1 MGFIQAFKGAL
12 SGSFANQWLEY
23 MVPPATLTDHVAL
36 ARAIPNKAAGSE
48 NNDGEEN
55 AGVISDGSRF
65 LVPEGACLVVLE
77 NGAITAVIG
86 EPGGYEYHAQNIP
99 EAKSFFGGDGFFSS
113 TFGQSWN
120 QFKFGGQ
127 PGNQQVAF
135 YVNLKNMGGFR
146 YGTQNPIRYKDANY
160 NNAMLAV
167 TSNGTYSLQIVD
179 PILFIKN
186 FVPVDVVS
194 GQGRSSFSLDATDDG
209 SNQDMLFS
217 GFVGSLAT
225 ALSAYTKGGKSI
237 DDVQGGTVEFA
248 QAVDEAVEANYQ
260 WGTKFGL
267 KIASVEPRGLDWDQ
281 PSIDL
286 INKFTT
292 GMLMQGS
299 VGQAYSQ
306 TQIAEGLNAAGQ
318 NGGAASMFG
327 VGMAANMTGM
337 GNAFAGPAGQ
347 NPVAGA
353 QPTQPTQPEQPAQP
367 AADPNAGAT
376 PAAE

>member
-1 MGFIQAFKGAL
+1 
-12 SGSFANQWLEY
+12 
-23 MVPPATLTDHVAL
+23 
-36 ARAIPNKAAGSE
+36 
-48 NNDGEEN
+48 
-55 AGVISDGSRF
+55 
-65 LVPEGACLVVLE
+65 
-77 NGAITAVIG
+77 
-86 EPGGYEYHAQNIP
+86 
-99 EAKSFFGGDGFFSS
+99 
-113 TFGQSWN
+113 
-120 QFKFGGQ
+120 
-127 PGNQQVAF
+127 
-135 YVNLKNMGGFR
+135 MGGFR

-353 QPTQPTQPEQPAQP
+353 QPTQPAQPEQPAQP